1 RWNSAVGLSALRIAG
16 LSLLPAVREDG
27 ARLDARTRLSARVMS
42 LFAYDRRLTADR
54 GTRLLSLVVR
64 RWWVLR
70 SVTAIPFSRIEYVW
84 YSYGI
89 SPSTLVTQRA
99 WTLRLRWGRSSS
111 TRSIGSVLRSRYGD
125 LRSCYFSIGVSGKAD
140 C

>member
-1 RWNSAVGLSALRIAG
+1 
-16 LSLLPAVREDG
+16 
-27 ARLDARTRLSARVMS
+27 MS

-111 TRSIGSVLRSRYGD
+111 TRSIGSVLLSRYGC
-125 LRSCYFSIGVSGKAD
+125 LRSCDFYLGASAQDDGLLVLF
-140 C
+140 